1 MMILKMSFLLGLTI
15 LLSGCFELVEEIWI
29 NPDNSGR
36 LKLDIAV
43 SEKVIALGKLE
54 EGKDLSTGFEESKKR
69 IENNPDIARLAY
81 QEYSDAGMRHFI
93 FDMAVNDFHKLAA
106 MSRNIAMQ

>member
-1 MMILKMSFLLGLTI
+1 MKILKMSFLLGLTT

-36 LKLDIAV
+36 LKLDVAV

-54 EGKDLSTGFEESKKR
+54 GGKDFSVSLEESKWNLP
-69 IENNPDIARLAY
+69 IW
-81 QEYSDAGMRHFI
+81 
-93 FDMAVNDFHKLAA
+93 
-106 MSRNIAMQ
+106 